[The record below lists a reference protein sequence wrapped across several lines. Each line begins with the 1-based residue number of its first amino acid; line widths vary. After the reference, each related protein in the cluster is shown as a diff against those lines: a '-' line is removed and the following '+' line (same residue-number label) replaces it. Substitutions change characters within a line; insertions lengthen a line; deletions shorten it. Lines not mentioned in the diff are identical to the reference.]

1 MNDKTPRRCLALYSG
16 GLDSLLAIRLMEDQG
31 IEVIPLFFCSP
42 FFGFGALRD
51 PDTFTAVH
59 RERYGLNILI
69 VDYTE
74 DMTSIIKAPRHGFG
88 KHLNP
93 CIDCKIGMLRRSNAL
108 LETLHA
114 SFVITGEVLGQRP
127 MSQRGHVMRAIEKE
141 SGLEDILLRPL
152 CARNM
157 VETLPE
163 RLGIVD
169 RGALWDIRGRGRKI
183 QIEKALAYGITE
195 DLIPTPAGGCLLTQE
210 QISKK
215 VRRTYER
222 FSPVL
227 PLKED
232 LVLDVVG
239 RKFILDEVTVLV
251 VGRDDEE
258 NKVLSSFIASG
269 NTFMKIADVPGPL
282 CVLRGDAK
290 EANLMIAAGICL
302 RYGKARGI
310 NGQTALYGSDPECM
324 DKTVQ
329 AHLLN
334 EEYCKSMQD

>member
-1 MNDKTPRRCLALYSG
+1 
-16 GLDSLLAIRLMEDQG
+16 
-31 IEVIPLFFCSP
+31 
-42 FFGFGALRD
+42 
-51 PDTFTAVH
+51 
-59 RERYGLNILI
+59 
-69 VDYTE
+69 
-74 DMTSIIKAPRHGFG
+74 
-88 KHLNP
+88 
-93 CIDCKIGMLRRSNAL
+93 
-108 LETLHA
+108 
-114 SFVITGEVLGQRP
+114 
-127 MSQRGHVMRAIEKE
+127 
-141 SGLEDILLRPL
+141 
-152 CARNM
+152 
-157 VETLPE
+157 
-163 RLGIVD
+163 
-169 RGALWDIRGRGRKI
+169 
-183 QIEKALAYGITE
+183 
-195 DLIPTPAGGCLLTQE
+195 LIPTPAGGCLLTQE

-222 FSPVL
+222 FSPGL

-329 AHLLN
+329 AHLFS